1 MAIRLSPWA
10 GRKYYLNKMTLREL
24 LVAYFTHHSILTYLV
39 LIAASVWMAIVL
51 AATPGPPLLAAL
63 VIVLIYPLV
72 EYLMHR
78 YVLHSRMLYRYK
90 ATAALWKR
98 VHYDHHQN
106 PNDLAVLF
114 GALYTTLPTI
124 FVIATPVGWL
134 IGGPAAGAAA
144 FGTALTLFSLYEFC
158 HCVQHL
164 PFRPRYEWLRTLKKH
179 HLAHHFHSEHGNF
192 GITSFLWDRAFGTLY
207 RGVQEVPR
215 SATVHNLGYAGVER
229 ESYPWVAELSDDDD
243 AFAAAR
249 RRTRSPA
256 APDRDPASAGSCPT
270 HIA

>member
-1 MAIRLSPWA
+1 MAIGLSLWA

-24 LVAYFTHHSILTYLV
+24 LVAYFTHHSILTYLA
-39 LIAASVWMAIVL
+39 LIAASIWLAIVFD
-51 AATPGPPLLAAL
+51 AAPGPPLFAAL

-78 YVLHSRMLYRYK
+78 HVLHSRVLYRYK

-134 IGGPAAGAAA
+134 IGGPAGAAA
-144 FGTALTLFSLYEFC
+144 AFATALTLFSLYEFC

-164 PFRPRYEWLRTLKKH
+164 PFTPRYEWLRTLKKH
-179 HLAHHFHSEHGNF
+179 HLAHHFHSEQGNF

-215 SATVHNLGYAGVER
+215 SATVHNLGYAGPER
-229 ESYPWVAELSDDDD
+229 EAYPWVAELSDDD
-243 AFAAAR
+243 ATFAAAR
-249 RRTRSPA
+249 RRSRSPT
-256 APDRDPASAGSCPT
+256 APDRDPASA
-270 HIA
+270 